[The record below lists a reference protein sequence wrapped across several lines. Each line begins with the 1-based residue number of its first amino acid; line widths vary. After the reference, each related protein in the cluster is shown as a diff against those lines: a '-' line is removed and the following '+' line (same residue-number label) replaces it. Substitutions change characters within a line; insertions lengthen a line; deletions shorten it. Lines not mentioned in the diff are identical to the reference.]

1 RMCYRSFA
9 VGLNPN
15 VTRIRAQH
23 DEYIENI
30 LKSGHGSVLEHGVVS
45 FIITCS
51 RICTHELV
59 RHCAG
64 TAFSQESMRFVR
76 LDDVPMWVP
85 SVFAKDLEV
94 LDYNADSVARF
105 EDFARRVSRRYKLDD
120 PATPFATK
128 KEVTSAMR
136 RWAPAGHMTTIG
148 FTANFRTL
156 RHVIEMRTAPGA
168 EEEIRIVFDKIARIC
183 KERYPAVFQD
193 FAESRVDP
201 KTGAEITPPA
211 WQPIYHKV

>member
-1 RMCYRSFA
+1 MHIIEPEVYLAAETKLVDDSGVDTTHDYLRSVGAPDFESDAESDAEALVEINGRMCYRSFA

-120 PATPFATK
+120 
-128 KEVTSAMR
+128 
-136 RWAPAGHMTTIG
+136 
-148 FTANFRTL
+148 
-156 RHVIEMRTAPGA
+156 
-168 EEEIRIVFDKIARIC
+168 
-183 KERYPAVFQD
+183 
-193 FAESRVDP
+193 
-201 KTGAEITPPA
+201 
-211 WQPIYHKV
+211 